1 MRAPRTMQCRDG
13 YVVIGTYQ
21 PGIGE
26 RTLDLMLRWAGE
38 EGVAAPDLTQRS
50 WLAYMSELT
59 SGALTVD
66 DFNRGYDAI
75 GAFVATKTKRELL
88 DGALERKL
96 LLAPIHDVT
105 DVRADP
111 QLASRDYWTDVGGD
125 SHPGPFARLSATPIR
140 MACACAAPRRG
151 SGAVGRRPRAGRAR
165 SHRARRP
172 TQRCSMA

>member
-1 MRAPRTMQCRDG
+1 MT
-13 YVVIGTYQ
+13 
-21 PGIGE
+21 
-26 RTLDLMLRWAGE
+26 
-38 EGVAAPDLTQRS
+38 
-50 WLAYMSELT
+50 ELT

-111 QLASRDYWTDVGGD
+111 QLAARDYWTDVGGD
-125 SHPGPFARLSATPIR
+125 ITSGPLRCFVGDADPHVVRRAASRCRSGTVVDAEH
-140 MACACAAPRRG
+140 AC
-151 SGAVGRRPRAGRAR
+151 RAR
-165 SHRARRP
+165 SHRAKRP
-172 TQRCSMA
+172 SRRCSTV